1 MAGDR
6 LDEMT
11 MAMRA
16 AKEFADGMV
25 VNLGVG
31 IPTLCSNFVPAGRE
45 VLFHSENGVVG
56 FGAVAE
62 SPAEAS
68 IHLINA
74 GMQPVLP
81 RPGMVFMD
89 HAESF
94 CLIRG
99 GRIDISVLG
108 GLEVSERGDLAN
120 YLMPGKV
127 GGGLGG
133 GQDLAFRA
141 KRVIV
146 VMKHTTRDG
155 RPRIVNRVSLALT
168 APAAVDTIVTDI
180 AVIDVTPVGLVLR
193 EHAPGWS
200 LAEIQALTEPPLSAA
215 PDLAEMT
222 LLA

>member
-1 MAGDR
+1 MAGER
-6 LDEMT
+6 LDEQT

-16 AKEFADGMV
+16 AREFADGMV

-31 IPTLCSNFVPAGRE
+31 IPTLCGNFVPAGRE

-56 FGAVAE
+56 FGR
-62 SPAEAS
+62 PAQAPEEAS
-68 IHLINA
+68 AYLINP

-81 RPGMVFMD
+81 RPGMVLMD

-94 CLIRG
+94 CLVRG
-99 GRIDISVLG
+99 GWIDISVLG
-108 GLEVSERGDLAN
+108 ALEVSERGDLAN
-120 YLMPGKV
+120 YLMPGKL
-127 GGGLGG
+127 GGNLGG

-141 KRVIV
+141 KRVIA

-155 RPRIVNRVSLALT
+155 RPRLVRRVSLPLT

-180 AVIDVTPVGLVLR
+180 AVIDVTPGGLILR

-200 LAEIQALTEPPLSAA
+200 VAEIQALTEPPLTPA
-215 PDLAEMT
+215 PDLAEIT
-222 LLA
+222 LFD